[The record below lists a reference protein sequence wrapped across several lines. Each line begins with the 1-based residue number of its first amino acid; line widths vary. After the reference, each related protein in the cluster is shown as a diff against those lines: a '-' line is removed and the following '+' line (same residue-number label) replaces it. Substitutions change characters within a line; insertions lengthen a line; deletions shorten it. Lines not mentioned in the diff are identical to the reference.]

1 MPPRWLIANVRKTIA
16 SQPSPGIASTADF
29 FPFRLGEALSV
40 DIEQRASSIDCRSLS
55 VAFAGGVRA
64 VDDVHLTVGA
74 GKILSLIGP
83 SGCGKTTLLRCM
95 AGLQDATEGE
105 VILDPPVPAHHGNI
119 SLVFQQ
125 PTLLPWRT
133 ALENV
138 LLPLQLTQCLKQEQR
153 ARAESLL
160 ETVGLANAMNRFP
173 RQLSGGMKMRVSI
186 ARALA
191 TRPQVL
197 LLDEPFAALD
207 DMLRSQ
213 LGELL
218 LELWHA
224 ERFTAV
230 MVTHNIAE
238 SILLTHQ
245 VAVMQHGQL
254 AKVLDNPLPWP
265 RDPELR
271 TTPQFGQFYG
281 RVTQHLKGDA

>member
-1 MPPRWLIANVRKTIA
+1 MSA
-16 SQPSPGIASTADF
+16 
-29 FPFRLGEALSV
+29 
-40 DIEQRASSIDCRSLS
+40 DIEQRASSIHCRSLS
-55 VAFAGGVRA
+55 VAFAGGVKA
-64 VDDVHLTVGA
+64 VDAVDLTVGA
-74 GKILSLIGP
+74 GEIISLIGP

-95 AGLQDATEGE
+95 AGLQAASDGE
-105 VILDPPVPAHHGNI
+105 VTLDPPVPANHGNI

-138 LLPLQLTQCLKQEQR
+138 LLPLQLTQCPKQER
-153 ARAESLL
+153 RTRAESLL
-160 ETVGLANAMNRFP
+160 ETVGLAHAMDRFP

-186 ARALA
+186 ARALV

-218 LELWHA
+218 LELWQA

-245 VAVMQHGQL
+245 VAVMQHGKL
-254 AKVLDNPLPWP
+254 VNVLDNPLPWP

-271 TTPQFGQFYG
+271 TTPEFGKFYG
-281 RVTQHLKGDA
+281 CVTQRLKGDD